1 MKILTIT
8 RQPETI
14 RETLPGGDYQIVSR
28 SGLHPAEKLL
38 IEAIRKTVKAPGH
51 FLFAGGRTGTAAMIA
66 ADSFPEAFVTLHAD
80 DVHYANAIFRNLLS
94 NGFSPL
100 AETDPGI
107 EVFGAFENPPCS
119 HGRMRVACTSS
130 LPEREFD
137 AAFITLTDG
146 AQSTEKT
153 QELLEETACRLRP
166 GGMLIIAGNKAG
178 EPFLKQVKARFTAIT
193 FTKLKKDFFLLHATG
208 QGAPKRPRIFSAT
221 FEAGLPPAADG
232 TTFTPLTFMTRPGV
246 FCHRRADAGGL
257 ALAEVAAQ
265 SGAIQPGATLIDMG
279 CGCGMVG
286 ILAAKTIPD
295 ATLIAV
301 DSSPR
306 ALAVTAQNLAA
317 AGLTARLILSST
329 GMPDQALA
337 DVYLANP
344 PYFSDYSIAERFL
357 STAFQ
362 ALKPKGQLFFV
373 AKAAEKPREMMFQL
387 RFRRVIPIER
397 RGYTV
402 LQAER

>member
-8 RQPETI
+8 RQPQCV
-14 RETLPGGDYQIVSR
+14 RETLPGGEYQIVSR
-28 SGLHPAEKLL
+28 SGLHQAEKLL
-38 IEAIRKTVKAPGH
+38 IEAIGEAVKAPGH
-51 FLFAGGRTGTAAMIA
+51 FLFAGGRTGAAAMIA
-66 ADSFPEAFVTLHAD
+66 ADAFPEASVTLHAD
-80 DVHYANAIFRNLLS
+80 DAHYANAIYRNLLS
-94 NGFSPL
+94 NGFFPL

-107 EVFGAFENPPCS
+107 EVFGVFENPPNPC
-119 HGRMRVACTSS
+119 GRIRVACTSS

-146 AQSTEKT
+146 AQSTEKV
-153 QELLEETACRLRP
+153 QELLEETASRLRP
-166 GGMLIIAGNKAG
+166 GGTLIITGNKAG
-178 EPFLKQVKARFTAIT
+178 ESFLKQVKARFAGIA
-193 FTKLKKDFFLLHATG
+193 FTKLKKDFFILHAAG
-208 QGAPKRPRIFSAT
+208 LGAPTRPRDFTAA

-232 TTFTPLTFMTRPGV
+232 TAFTPLTFITRPGV

-265 SGAIQPGATLIDMG
+265 SGAIAPGATIVDMG

-286 ILAAKTIPD
+286 ILALRAAPG
-295 ATLIAV
+295 ATLVAV

-329 GMPDQALA
+329 GMPGSAFA
-337 DVYLANP
+337 DIYLANP
-344 PYFSDYSIAERFL
+344 PYFSDYTIAERFL
-357 STAFQ
+357 ATAFQ
-362 ALKPKGQLFFV
+362 ALKPKGRLFFV
-373 AKAAEKPREMMFQL
+373 AKAAEKPREMMFRL
-387 RFRRVIPIER
+387 RFRRVIPAER